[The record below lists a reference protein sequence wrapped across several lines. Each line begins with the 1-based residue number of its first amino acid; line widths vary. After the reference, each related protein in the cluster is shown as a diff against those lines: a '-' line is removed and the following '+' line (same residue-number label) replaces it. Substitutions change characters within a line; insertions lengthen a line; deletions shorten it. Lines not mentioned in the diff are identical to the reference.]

1 MKVLFIQ
8 KQLFAYSGI
17 MAMSGFLKSNKHEC
31 FVLIDAVMSE
41 KQMLEKVKELDPDMI
56 GFTLM
61 STEHNWFLER
71 AKLLKQYFPHL
82 PIVAGGVHA
91 ILYAEELITIPD
103 VDYVCRGEG
112 ETTLLQIL
120 EYFQSG
126 RTIEEVKGIMYKK
139 NGDIHKT
146 ELNRLVEL
154 DDFADDRNIYYDDYE
169 VLKNLPLKIFFSS
182 RGCPF
187 KCNFCINGQLME
199 RFKGTGRYVRRKSVE
214 NFIAE
219 FEYVKARYGMS
230 SVYIADDLFVWDKKW
245 LQDFSRQ
252 YKEKV
257 GVPFITTCYADRL
270 DEEIVQ
276 YLSEAGCHT
285 VSFGVESGNEEL
297 RTKILNKK
305 ISDSQLLH
313 AGELL
318 RKAHIRFQTSN
329 MFCLPSE
336 TVEDAIKTID
346 LNIKMKAAFSMCAI
360 FMPFPKTELA
370 DRCIELGILKPDYS
384 FQDIPTSFVTHS
396 VLNIKDKDTIERL
409 QKVAGLIIQYPRLRG
424 FLIFAAKHIKSDLLH
439 FALYLMSQILRMRV
453 ERKLTFYQAVSYL
466 WTYRKGI

>member
-17 MAMSGFLKSNKHEC
+17 MAVSGFLKKNKHEC
-31 FVLIDAVMSE
+31 FVLIDAVMSN
-41 KQMLEKVKELDPDMI
+41 KQMIEKVKAIGPDII

-61 STEHNWFLER
+61 STEHNWFLEIS
-71 AKLLKQYFPHL
+71 KLVKQNFPQV
-82 PIVAGGVHA
+82 PIIAGGVHS
-91 ILYAEELITIPD
+91 ILYAEELISISEL
-103 VDYVCRGEG
+103 DYVCRGEG
-112 ETTLLQIL
+112 EITISQIL
-120 EYFQSG
+120 EYLDSK
-126 RTIEEVKGIMYKK
+126 RAIEEVNGIMYKK
-139 NGDIHKT
+139 NGAIYKT
-146 ELNRLVEL
+146 ELNRLIGLDNFVE
-154 DDFADDRNIYYDDYE
+154 DRNIYYDDYE
-169 VLKNLPLKIFFSS
+169 VLRNLPLKIFFSS

-187 KCNFCINGQLME
+187 QCNFCINGQLLE
-199 RFKGTGRYVRRKSVE
+199 KFKGTGRYVRRKSVQ

-219 FEYVKARYGMS
+219 FEYVKDKYGMS

-276 YLSEAGCHT
+276 YLSAAGCHT

-305 ISDSQLLH
+305 ISDAQLLY

-329 MFCLPSE
+329 MFCLPYE

-346 LNIKMKAAFSMCAI
+346 LNIKMRATFSMCAI

-370 DRCIELGILKPDYS
+370 GTCIELGILKPDYS

-409 QKVAGLIIQYPRLRG
+409 QKVAGLIIQYPKLRN
-424 FLIFAAKHIKSDLLH
+424 FLIFTAKYIKVDTLH
-439 FALYLMSQILRMRV
+439 FILYLASQILRIRA
-453 ERKLTFYQAVSYL
+453 ERKLSLYEAMSYL

>member
-17 MAMSGFLKSNKHEC
+17 MAMAGFLKSNRHEC
-31 FVLIDAVMSE
+31 FVLIDAAMSQ
-41 KQMLEKVKELDPDMI
+41 KQMLERIKTIGPDII
-56 GFTLM
+56 GVTLM
-61 STEHNWFLER
+61 STEHNWFLEI
-71 AKLLKQYFPHL
+71 AKLVKSHFPHL
-82 PIVAGGVHA
+82 PIIAGGVHA
-91 ILYAEELITIPD
+91 ILYAENLIANPD
-103 VDYVCRGEG
+103 VNYVCSGEG
-112 ETTLLQIL
+112 EITLLQML
-120 EYFQSG
+120 EYLGSG
-126 RTIEEVKGIMYKK
+126 RAIEEVKGILYKK
-139 NGDIHKT
+139 DGIIHKT

-154 DDFADDRNIYYDDYE
+154 DAFTDDRNIYYDDYE
-169 VLKNLPLKIFFSS
+169 VLRNLPLKIFFSS

-187 KCNFCINGQLME
+187 KCNFCINGQLLDK
-199 RFKGTGRYVRRKSVE
+199 FKGTGHYVRRKSVQ

-219 FEYVKARYGMS
+219 FEYVKDKYAMS
-230 SVYIADDLFVWDKKW
+230 SVYIADDLFVWDKNW
-245 LQDFSRQ
+245 LKDFSQQ
-252 YKEKV
+252 YRKKI

-270 DEEIVQ
+270 DEEIVE
-276 YLSEAGCHT
+276 YLAQASCHT

-297 RTKILNKK
+297 RMKILNKK
-305 ISDSQLLH
+305 ISDQQLLR

-318 RKAHIRFQTSN
+318 RKAGIRFQTSN
-329 MFCLPSE
+329 MFCLPGE

-346 LNIKMKAAFSMCAI
+346 LNIKMKATFSMCAI

-370 DRCIELGILKPDYS
+370 DRCIQMGILKPDYS

-409 QKVAGLIIQYPRLRG
+409 QKVAGLIIQYPRLRD

-439 FALYLMSQILRMRV
+439 FALYLMSQVLRMRV